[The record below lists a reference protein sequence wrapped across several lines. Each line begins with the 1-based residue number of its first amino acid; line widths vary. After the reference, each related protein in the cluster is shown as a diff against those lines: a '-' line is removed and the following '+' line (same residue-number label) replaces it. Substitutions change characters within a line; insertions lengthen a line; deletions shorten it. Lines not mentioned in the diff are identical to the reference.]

1 MNKKEVQKRV
11 LQFGEQIS
19 LKDFEWDEDKKIFS
33 TEEASLILSFGDEDG
48 ITFKTGHECTFKTGD
63 ECTFNTGSRC
73 TFDTGSYCTFET
85 GDACTFN
92 TGSHCTFDTG
102 YACTFDTGKECTFK
116 TGSYCTFE
124 TGDKCTFKT
133 GNESNFDTGS
143 RCTFDT
149 GSYCTFETGKEC
161 IVIRRDV
168 YEVIELE
175 EDKTTK
181 LNDWGKKGYTV
192 VNNEMIEID
201 GKKYSEST
209 IAEALKEYTK

>member
-85 GDACTFN
+85 G
-92 TGSHCTFDTG
+92 
-102 YACTFDTGKECTFK
+102 
-116 TGSYCTFE
+116 
-124 TGDKCTFKT
+124 
-133 GNESNFDTGS
+133 
-143 RCTFDT
+143 
-149 GSYCTFETGKEC
+149 KEC

-201 GKKYSEST
+201 GKNFST
-209 IAEALKEYTK
+209 SAIKEALKEYTK